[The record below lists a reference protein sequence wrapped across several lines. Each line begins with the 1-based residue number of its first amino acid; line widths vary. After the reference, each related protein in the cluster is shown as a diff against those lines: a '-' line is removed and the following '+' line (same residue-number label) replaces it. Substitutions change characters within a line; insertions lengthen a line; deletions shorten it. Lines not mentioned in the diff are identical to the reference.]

1 MASPPGAIPAA
12 EAAAL
17 AAAVAEVKEVFATS
31 FIGFAVATTAYGI
44 CVLQCYLYF
53 RNYPKDSIFLKMTVG
68 SLWTLDT
75 LSTIMV
81 AHSLYTY
88 FVLNFGNLAADAFI
102 PWSFALENGF
112 LTMVTI
118 IAQCFYS
125 WQIWSISNNVF
136 VTGSIFLLAV
146 TSCGLGL
153 YITVH
158 LFRFPAVAT
167 LSTHSFQSVSGP
179 VQGTAGACD
188 IAIMLAL
195 IYYLRSRRRSGI
207 RTTEEMI
214 DTLILY
220 AMCRGIMT
228 AITQILFLA
237 LNVGLPDRT
246 IWQPFHQLVGKL
258 YVNSI
263 LASLNVRRVVLG
275 KGDPE
280 KSNRSNLSR
289 STGGATDSTKTMP
302 LAFMPPKTDTS
313 GTFDTR
319 DPDQDQYHLP
329 DHHSQREDKGEILP
343 HGI

>member
-1 MASPPGAIPAA
+1 MASSPGAIPAA
-12 EAAAL
+12 DAAAL
-17 AAAVAEVKEVFATS
+17 AAAVAHVKEIFATS

-53 RNYPKDSIFLKMTVG
+53 RNYPKDNIFLKMTVG
-68 SLWTLDT
+68 TLWTLDT

-102 PWSFALENGF
+102 PWSFALENGL
-112 LTMVTI
+112 LTIVTI

-146 TSCGLGL
+146 ASCGLGL
-153 YITVH
+153 YVTVH
-158 LFRFPAVAT
+158 LLRFPDLVT
-167 LSTHSFQSVSGP
+167 LSMHSFQSVTGP

-195 IYYLRSRRRSGI
+195 IYYLRSRGRSNI
-207 RTTEEMI
+207 RTTNEMI

-220 AMCRGIMT
+220 AMCRGIM
-228 AITQILFLA
+228 TQILFLA

-275 KGDPE
+275 KGDPV
-280 KSNRSNLSR
+280 KSTHSGLSR
-289 STGGATDSTKTMP
+289 STTVGGPGSTKMMP
-302 LAFMPPKTDTS
+302 LAFMPKTDTS
-313 GTFDTR
+313 ETFDTR
-319 DPDQDQYHLP
+319 DADQDRYQLPDQ
-329 DHHSQREDKGEILP
+329 HSQCDDKGENP
-343 HGI
+343 RHGI